1 MLDAARISP
10 ALLRFRAAL
19 AQVAAL
25 SPRRKALAAGAAAV
39 VLLGAGLLARRA
51 TVSDVVGEV
60 RAVRGPLRITVAVSG
75 LLAPA
80 RAESYGPE
88 VAGVEMK
95 VAELAPEGTWVAPGA
110 LLVRFDDAPFRREL
124 EVARSRLVQTSGEA
138 EQARQALRALLA
150 TQQSERLEASAAFA
164 RAELDLKTF
173 VNGVAP
179 LQVQQSAAAVER
191 ARREAEESAQKL
203 EGLAPFAEK
212 GFVSRD
218 ELRAAERRATEA
230 EADLVL
236 AGQQHSTLTRFTHPQ
251 LLAQKTQE
259 LESRKAALRVVSEK
273 TAAQAAQAKAAAD
286 LADARAA
293 EAARTVADVERRIAL
308 CTLTARSPGLVV
320 HREIFE
326 KGGEKRRVRVGDAVF
341 AGQPVLDLPDL
352 SEMLVETRVKEGE
365 IHRVEPGQK
374 AEVRLEAFPDETFAA
389 TVLRLGALT
398 AGDKGEARTFP
409 LVLKLAK
416 AEPRLRPGMSAQALV
431 LAGEVKDA
439 VQVPVDAVR
448 YEGDQAVCTVRTV
461 TGTETRRVKT
471 GRSNAFFVEIRDGL
485 AEGDVVLIS
494 R

>member
-1 MLDAARISP
+1 MLDAVRIAP
-10 ALLRFRAAL
+10 AVRRFREAL
-19 AQVAAL
+19 SLLGAL
-25 SPRRKALAAGAAAV
+25 SPRKKALLAAGSAALVLAAA
-39 VLLGAGLLARRA
+39 LLVRRA
-51 TVSDVVGEV
+51 AVSDVVGEV
-60 RAVRGPLRITVAVSG
+60 RAVRGPLTITVAVSG

-150 TQQSERLEASAAFA
+150 TQQSERLEASAASA
-164 RAELDLKTF
+164 RADLDLRTF
-173 VNGVAP
+173 VNGIAP

-191 ARREAEESAQKL
+191 ARREMDESRQKL

-212 GFVSRD
+212 GYVSRD
-218 ELRAAERRATEA
+218 ELRSAERRATEA
-230 EADLVL
+230 QADLVL
-236 AGQQHSTLTRFTHPQ
+236 AEQQHSTLTRFTHPQ
-251 LLAQKTQE
+251 ILAQKTQE
-259 LESRKAALRVVSEK
+259 VVSRKAALKVVSEK

-308 CTLTARSPGLVV
+308 CTVTARSPGLVV

-416 AEPRLRPGMSAQALV
+416 AEARLRPGMSAQALV

-448 YEGDQAVCTVRTV
+448 YEADQAVCTLRTV

>member
-1 MLDAARISP
+1 MLEVARTAP
-10 ALLRFRAAL
+10 AVRRLREAL
-19 AQVAAL
+19 SLVAAL
-25 SPRRKALAAGAAAV
+25 SPRRKALAAAAAAV
-39 VLLGAGLLARRA
+39 VLLGTGLLARRA
-51 TVSDVVGEV
+51 AVSDAVGEV
-60 RAVRGPLRITVAVSG
+60 RAVRGTLRITVAVSG

-88 VAGVEMK
+88 IAGVEMK
-95 VAELAPEGTWVAPGA
+95 VAALAPEGTWVVPGA
-110 LLVRFDDAPFRREL
+110 LLVRFDDAPFQREL

-150 TQQSERLEASAAFA
+150 TQRSERLEAEGAHA
-164 RAELDLKTF
+164 RAQLDLKTF

-179 LQVQQSAAAVER
+179 LQVQQSAAAVEK
-191 ARREAEESAQKL
+191 ARREAEESRQKL

-236 AGQQHSTLTRFTHPQ
+236 AEQQHRTLTQFTHPQ

-259 LESRKAALRVVSEK
+259 LESRRSSQKVVSEK
-273 TAAQAAQAKAAAD
+273 TSAQAAQAKAAAD
-286 LADARAA
+286 LAEARAA

-308 CTLTARSPGLVV
+308 CAVTARSKGLVV

-326 KGGEKRRVRVGDAVF
+326 KGGEKRRVRIGDAVF

-365 IHRVEPGQK
+365 IHRVAPGQR
-374 AEVRLEAFPDETFAA
+374 AEVRLEAFPDETFTA

-398 AGDKGEARTFP
+398 GGDSGEARTFP
-409 LVLKLAK
+409 LVLRLAK
-416 AEPRLRPGMSAQALV
+416 ADPRLRPGMTAQALV

-461 TGTETRRVKT
+461 TGAETRRVKT
-471 GRSNAFFVEIRDGL
+471 GRSNAFFVEVREGL
-485 AEGDVVLIS
+485 SEGDVVLIS

>member
-1 MLDAARISP
+1 MLDADRLTP
-10 ALLRFRAAL
+10 AVRRLREGVAFLGGLSAGRKAAL
-19 AQVAAL
+19 A
-25 SPRRKALAAGAAAV
+25 SGLA
-39 VLLGAGLLARRA
+39 VLIVGAGLLARRA
-51 TVSDVVGEV
+51 AVSDAVGEV
-60 RAVRGPLRITVAVSG
+60 RVVRGPLRITVAVAG

-88 VAGVEMK
+88 IAGVELK
-95 VAELAPEGTWVAPGA
+95 VVELAPEGSWVKPGA
-110 LLVRFDDAPFRREL
+110 LLVRFDDGPFRREL
-124 EVARSRLVQTSGEA
+124 EAARSRLVQTSGEA

-150 TQQSERLEASAAFA
+150 TQRSERLEAETAFA

-179 LQVQQSAAAVER
+179 LQVQQSAAALDR
-191 ARREAEESAQKL
+191 ARREAEEAAQKL

-212 GFVSRD
+212 GYVSRD

-230 EADLVL
+230 AADLVL
-236 AGQQHSTLTRFTHPQ
+236 AGQQHRTLTQFTHPQ

-259 LESRKAALRVVSEK
+259 LEARKGALRVVSEK
-273 TAAQAAQAKAAAD
+273 TSAQAAQAKAAAD
-286 LADARAA
+286 LAGARAE
-293 EAARTVADVERRIAL
+293 EAARAVADVERKIAL
-308 CTLTARSPGLVV
+308 CAVTARSSGLVV

-326 KGGEKRRVRVGDAVF
+326 KGGERRRVRIGDAVF

-365 IHRVEPGQK
+365 IHRVAPGQK

-398 AGDKGEARTFP
+398 GGDRGEARTFP
-409 LVLKLAK
+409 LVLRLAK
-416 AEPRLRPGMSAQALV
+416 ADPRLRPGMTARALV
-431 LAGEVKDA
+431 LAGEVADA

-461 TGTETRRVKT
+461 TGTETRRLKT
-471 GRSNAFFVEIRDGL
+471 GRSNAFFVEVREGL
-485 AEGDVVLIS
+485 SEGDVVLIS

>member
-1 MLDAARISP
+1 MLDAAPIAPAVRRIREAFS
-10 ALLRFRAAL
+10 LLAS
-19 AQVAAL
+19 L
-25 SPRRKALAAGAAAV
+25 SPRRKALAAAAAAV
-39 VLLGAGLLARRA
+39 LVLAAALVARRA
-51 TVSDVVGEV
+51 AVSDAVGEV

-88 VAGVEMK
+88 IAGVELK
-95 VAELAPEGTWVAPGA
+95 VAELAPEGTWVEPGA

-124 EVARSRLVQTSGEA
+124 EAARSRLVQTSGEA

-150 TQQSERLEASAAFA
+150 TQRSERLEAESAFS
-164 RAELDLKTF
+164 RAELDLRTF

-191 ARREAEESAQKL
+191 ARREKEEATQKL

-212 GFVSRD
+212 GYVSRD

-230 EADLVL
+230 AADLVL
-236 AGQQHSTLTRFTHPQ
+236 AGQQHATLTRFTHPQ

-259 LESRKAALRVVSEK
+259 LESRRSSLKVVAEK
-273 TAAQAAQAKAAAD
+273 TSAQAAQAKAAAD
-286 LADARAA
+286 LAEARAA
-293 EAARTVADVERRIAL
+293 EAGRTVADVERRIAL
-308 CTLTARSPGLVV
+308 CTVTARSKGLVV

-374 AEVRLEAFPDETFAA
+374 AEVRLEAFPEETFAA

-398 AGDKGEARTFP
+398 GGDRGEARTFP
-409 LVLKLAK
+409 LVLGLAK
-416 AEPRLRPGMSAQALV
+416 ADPRLRPGMSAQALV

-461 TGTETRRVKT
+461 TGTETRRLKT
-471 GRSNAFFVEIRDGL
+471 GRSNAFFVEVREGL
-485 AEGDVVLIS
+485 SEGDVVLIS

>member
-10 ALLRFRAAL
+10 VVIRLRAAL

-39 VLLGAGLLARRA
+39 VLLGAGFLARRA
-51 TVSDVVGEV
+51 AVSDVVGEV

-164 RAELDLKTF
+164 RAELDLRTF

-191 ARREAEESAQKL
+191 ARREAEESTQKL

-218 ELRAAERRATEA
+218 ELHTAERRATEA
-230 EADLVL
+230 AADLVL
-236 AGQQHSTLTRFTHPQ
+236 AGQQHRTLTQFTHPQ

-259 LESRKAALRVVSEK
+259 VESRKAALRVVSEK

-286 LADARAA
+286 LAIARAA

-308 CTLTARSPGLVV
+308 CTVTARSPGLVV

-398 AGDKGEARTFP
+398 AGDRGEARTFP

-439 VQVPVDAVR
+439 VQVPVDAVH

>member
-1 MLDAARISP
+1 MLDAVRIAP
-10 ALLRFRAAL
+10 AVRRLREALSLLG
-19 AQVAAL
+19 AL
-25 SPRRKALAAGAAAV
+25 SPRKKALFAAGSTALVLAAA
-39 VLLGAGLLARRA
+39 LLVRRA
-51 TVSDVVGEV
+51 AVSDVVGEV

-95 VAELAPEGTWVAPGA
+95 VAELAPEGTWVAPGT

-124 EVARSRLVQTSGEA
+124 EVSRSRLVQTSGEA

-164 RAELDLKTF
+164 RADLDLRTF
-173 VNGVAP
+173 VNGIAP

-191 ARREAEESAQKL
+191 ARREMDEARQKL

-212 GFVSRD
+212 GYVSRD
-218 ELRAAERRATEA
+218 ELRSAERRATEA
-230 EADLVL
+230 QADLVL
-236 AGQQHSTLTRFTHPQ
+236 AEQQHSTLTRFTHPQ

-259 LESRKAALRVVSEK
+259 VESRKAALKVVSEK

-286 LADARAA
+286 LADARAT

-308 CTLTARSPGLVV
+308 CTVTARSRGLVV

-448 YEGDQAVCTVRTV
+448 YEADQAVCTVRTV
-461 TGTETRRVKT
+461 TGAETRRVKT

>member
-1 MLDAARISP
+1 MLDAVRLSP
-10 ALLRFRAAL
+10 AVIRFRAAL
-19 AQVAAL
+19 ALVAAL
-25 SPRRKALAAGAAAV
+25 SPPRKALAAGAAAV

-51 TVSDVVGEV
+51 AVSDVVGEV

-150 TQQSERLEASAAFA
+150 TQQSERLEASATFA

-191 ARREAEESAQKL
+191 ARRETEESRQKL

-259 LESRKAALRVVSEK
+259 VESRKAAVRVVSEK

-308 CTLTARSPGLVV
+308 CTVTARSPGLVV

-326 KGGEKRRVRVGDAVF
+326 KGGEKRRVRIGDAVF

-398 AGDKGEARTFP
+398 AGDRGEARTFP

>member
-1 MLDAARISP
+1 MLDAVRIAP
-10 ALLRFRAAL
+10 AVRRFREAL
-19 AQVAAL
+19 SLLGAL
-25 SPRRKALAAGAAAV
+25 SPRKKALLAAGAAAL
-39 VLLGAGLLARRA
+39 VLATALLVRRA
-51 TVSDVVGEV
+51 AVSDVVGEV

-150 TQQSERLEASAAFA
+150 TQQSERLEASSAFS

-173 VNGVAP
+173 VNGIAP

-191 ARREAEESAQKL
+191 ARREMDESRQKL

-212 GFVSRD
+212 GYVSRD
-218 ELRAAERRATEA
+218 ELRSAERRATEA
-230 EADLVL
+230 QADLVL
-236 AGQQHSTLTRFTHPQ
+236 AEQQHSTLTRFTHPQ

-259 LESRKAALRVVSEK
+259 VESRKAALKVVSEK
-273 TAAQAAQAKAAAD
+273 TAAQAAQARAAAD

-308 CTLTARSPGLVV
+308 CTVTARSPGLVV

-398 AGDKGEARTFP
+398 AGDRGEARTFP

-485 AEGDVVLIS
+485 SEGDVVLIS

>member
-1 MLDAARISP
+1 MLDAARLSP
-10 ALLRFRAAL
+10 AVRRFREALALLAGLSPGRKAAL
-19 AQVAAL
+19 A
-25 SPRRKALAAGAAAV
+25 ALAAG
-39 VLLGAGLLARRA
+39 VLVTAGVLARRA
-51 TVSDVVGEV
+51 AVSEVVGEV
-60 RAVRGPLRITVAVSG
+60 RVARGTLRITVAVSG
-75 LLAPA
+75 LIAPA

-95 VAELAPEGTWVAPGA
+95 VAALAPEGAWVEPGA
-110 LLVRFDDAPFRREL
+110 VLVRFDDAPFRREL
-124 EVARSRLVQTSGEA
+124 EAARSRLVQTSGEA

-150 TQQSERLEASAAFA
+150 TQRSERLEAAASLA
-164 RAELDLKTF
+164 RAELDLSTF

-191 ARREAEESAQKL
+191 ARREAEESTQKL

-230 EADLVL
+230 AADLVL
-236 AGQQHSTLTRFTHPQ
+236 AGQQHATLTRFTHPQ

-259 LESRKAALRVVSEK
+259 VESRRAALKVVSEK

-286 LADARAA
+286 LAGSRAD
-293 EAARTVADVERRIAL
+293 EAARAVADVERRIGL
-308 CTLTARSPGLVV
+308 CTVKARSPGLVV

-365 IHRVEPGQK
+365 IHRVEPGQR

-389 TVLRLGALT
+389 SVLRLGALT
-398 AGDKGEARTFP
+398 AGDRGEARTFP
-409 LVLKLAK
+409 LVLRLEK
-416 AEPRLRPGMSAQALV
+416 ADPRLRPGMTAQALV
-431 LAGEVKDA
+431 LAGEVENA
-439 VQVPVDAVR
+439 LQVPVDAVR

-461 TGTETRRVKT
+461 TGTETRRLRT
-471 GRSNAFFVEIRDGL
+471 GRSNAFFVEVREGL

>member
-1 MLDAARISP
+1 MLDAVRIAP
-10 ALLRFRAAL
+10 AVRRFREAL
-19 AQVAAL
+19 SLLGAL
-25 SPRRKALAAGAAAV
+25 SPRKKALLAAGAATL
-39 VLLGAGLLARRA
+39 VLATALLVRRA
-51 TVSDVVGEV
+51 AVSDVVGEV

-150 TQQSERLEASAAFA
+150 TQQSERLEASSAYA
-164 RAELDLKTF
+164 RAELDLRTF

-191 ARREAEESAQKL
+191 ARRETEEARQKL

-212 GFVSRD
+212 GYVSRD
-218 ELRAAERRATEA
+218 ELRSAERRATEA

-259 LESRKAALRVVSEK
+259 VESRKASLKVVSEK

-308 CTLTARSPGLVV
+308 CTVTARSPGLVV

-326 KGGEKRRVRVGDAVF
+326 KGGEKRRVRIGDAVF

-416 AEPRLRPGMSAQALV
+416 AEPRLRPGMGAQALV

-485 AEGDVVLIS
+485 SEGDVVLIS

>member
-1 MLDAARISP
+1 MLDAVRIAP
-10 ALLRFRAAL
+10 AVRRFREAL
-19 AQVAAL
+19 SLLGAL
-25 SPRRKALAAGAAAV
+25 SPRKKALLAAGAA
-39 VLLGAGLLARRA
+39 VLVLAAALLVRRA
-51 TVSDVVGEV
+51 AVSDVVGEV

-164 RAELDLKTF
+164 RADLDLRTF

-191 ARREAEESAQKL
+191 ARREMDESRQKL

-212 GFVSRD
+212 GYVSRD
-218 ELRAAERRATEA
+218 ELRSAERRATEA
-230 EADLVL
+230 QADLVL
-236 AGQQHSTLTRFTHPQ
+236 AEQQHSTLTRFTHPQ

-259 LESRKAALRVVSEK
+259 VESRKAALKVVSEK

-308 CTLTARSPGLVV
+308 CTVTARSPGLVV

-416 AEPRLRPGMSAQALV
+416 TEPRLRPGMSAQALV

-471 GRSNAFFVEIRDGL
+471 GRSNAFFVEIREGL
-485 AEGDVVLIS
+485 SEGDVVLIS

>member
-1 MLDAARISP
+1 MIDADRIAP
-10 ALLRFRAAL
+10 AVRRLREALSLLGAL
-19 AQVAAL
+19 PPRKKALVAAG
-25 SPRRKALAAGAAAV
+25 SAV
-39 VLLGAGLLARRA
+39 VLIGAALLARRA
-51 TVSDVVGEV
+51 TVSDAVGEV

-88 VAGVEMK
+88 IAGVELK
-95 VAELAPEGTWVAPGA
+95 VAELAPEGSWVAPGA

-124 EVARSRLVQTSGEA
+124 DAARSRLVQTSGEA

-150 TQQSERLEASAAFA
+150 TQRSERLEAEAAFA

-191 ARREAEESAQKL
+191 ARRETEESRQKL

-212 GFVSRD
+212 GYVSRD

-251 LLAQKTQE
+251 LLAHKAQE
-259 LESRKAALRVVSEK
+259 LESRRSALRVVSEK

-286 LADARAA
+286 LAEARAA
-293 EAARTVADVERRIAL
+293 EASRTVAEAERRVAL
-308 CTLTARSPGLVV
+308 CSVIARSKGLVV

-398 AGDKGEARTFP
+398 AGDRGEARTFP
-409 LVLKLAK
+409 LVLKLEK
-416 AEPRLRPGMSAQALV
+416 ADPRLRPGMTAQALV

-439 VQVPVDAVR
+439 VQIPVDAVR
-448 YEGDQAVCTVRTV
+448 YEADQAVCTVRTV

-471 GRSNAFFVEIRDGL
+471 GRSNAFFVEVREGL
-485 AEGDVVLIS
+485 SEGDVVLIS

>member
-1 MLDAARISP
+1 MLEAARTAP
-10 ALLRFRAAL
+10 AVRR
-19 AQVAAL
+19 VREAL
-25 SPRRKALAAGAAAV
+25 SLLAGLSTRRKALVAGAAAV
-39 VLLGAGLLARRA
+39 ALLGAVLAVRRA
-51 TVSDVVGEV
+51 AVSDVVGEV

-88 VAGVEMK
+88 IAGVELK

-110 LLVRFDDAPFRREL
+110 LLVRFDDAPFRRDL
-124 EVARSRLVQTSGEA
+124 EAARSRLVQTSGEA

-150 TQQSERLEASAAFA
+150 TQRSERLEAEGAFA

-173 VNGVAP
+173 VNGLAP

-191 ARREAEESAQKL
+191 AKREAEEAAQKL

-212 GFVSRD
+212 GYVSRD
-218 ELRAAERRATEA
+218 ELRAAERRGTEA
-230 EADLVL
+230 AADLVL
-236 AGQQHSTLTRFTHPQ
+236 AGQQHRTLTQFTHPQ

-259 LESRKAALRVVSEK
+259 LESRRASLRVVSEK
-273 TAAQAAQAKAAAD
+273 TSAQAAQAKAAAD
-286 LADARAA
+286 LADARAS
-293 EAARTVADVERRIAL
+293 EAARAVADVERRIAL
-308 CTLTARSPGLVV
+308 CSVTARSRGLVV

-398 AGDKGEARTFP
+398 ASDRGEARTFP
-409 LVLKLAK
+409 LVLGLAK
-416 AEPRLRPGMSAQALV
+416 ADPRLRPGMSAQALV

-439 VQVPVDAVR
+439 VQVPVDSVR

-471 GRSNAFFVEIRDGL
+471 GRSNAFFVEIREGL
-485 AEGDVVLIS
+485 SEGDVVLIS

>member
-1 MLDAARISP
+1 MLDAARITP
-10 ALLRFRAAL
+10 AVRRFREAL
-19 AQVAAL
+19 SVFGGL
-25 SPRRKALAAGAAAV
+25 SPRKKALAGAAVAV
-39 VLLGAGLLARRA
+39 VLLAAGLAARRA
-51 TVSDVVGEV
+51 AVSDAVGEV
-60 RAVRGPLRITVAVSG
+60 RAVRGTLRITVAVSG

-88 VAGVEMK
+88 IAGVEMK
-95 VAELAPEGTWVAPGA
+95 VAELAPEGAWVAPGA

-150 TQQSERLEASAAFA
+150 TQRSERLEAEGAHA
-164 RAELDLKTF
+164 RAELELKTF

-191 ARREAEESAQKL
+191 AKREAEEAEQKL
-203 EGLAPFAEK
+203 EGLVPFAEK

-218 ELRAAERRATEA
+218 ELRAAQRRATEA
-230 EADLVL
+230 AADLVL
-236 AGQQHSTLTRFTHPQ
+236 AGQQHRTLTQFTHPQ

-259 LESRKAALRVVSEK
+259 LESRRSALRVVSEK
-273 TAAQAAQAKAAAD
+273 TSAQAAQAKAAAD
-286 LADARAA
+286 LAEARAA

-308 CTLTARSPGLVV
+308 CTVRARSPGLVV

-365 IHRVEPGQK
+365 IHRVEAGQK

-389 TVLRLGALT
+389 TVLRLGALNV
-398 AGDKGEARTFP
+398 GDRGEARSFP
-409 LVLKLAK
+409 LVLRLAK
-416 AEPRLRPGMSAQALV
+416 ADPRLRPGMTAQALV

-461 TGTETRRVKT
+461 TGSETRRVKT
-471 GRSNAFFVEIRDGL
+471 GRSNAFFVEVREGL
-485 AEGDVVLIS
+485 SEGDVVLLS

>member
-1 MLDAARISP
+1 MR
-10 ALLRFRAAL
+10 RFREAL
-19 AQVAAL
+19 SLLGAL
-25 SPRRKALAAGAAAV
+25 SPRKKALLAAGSTALVLAAA
-39 VLLGAGLLARRA
+39 LFARRA
-51 TVSDVVGEV
+51 VVSDVVGEV

-150 TQQSERLEASAAFA
+150 TQQSERLEASSAYA
-164 RAELDLKTF
+164 RAELDLRTF
-173 VNGVAP
+173 VNGIAP
-179 LQVQQSAAAVER
+179 LEVQQSAAAVDR
-191 ARREAEESAQKL
+191 AKRETEEASQKL

-212 GFVSRD
+212 GYVSRD
-218 ELRAAERRATEA
+218 ELRSAERRATEA

-259 LESRKAALRVVSEK
+259 VESRKASLKVVSEK

-308 CTLTARSPGLVV
+308 CTVTARSPGLVV

-409 LVLKLAK
+409 LVLRLAK
-416 AEPRLRPGMSAQALV
+416 AEPRLRPGMGAQALV
-431 LAGEVKDA
+431 LAGEVEDA
-439 VQVPVDAVR
+439 IQVPVDAVR

-471 GRSNAFFVEIRDGL
+471 GRSNAFFVEVRDGL
-485 AEGDVVLIS
+485 SEGDVVLIS

>member
-1 MLDAARISP
+1 MLDAVRIAP
-10 ALLRFRAAL
+10 AVRRFREAL
-19 AQVAAL
+19 SLLGAL
-25 SPRRKALAAGAAAV
+25 SPRRKALLAAGSTALVLAAV
-39 VLLGAGLLARRA
+39 LLARRA
-51 TVSDVVGEV
+51 VVSDVVGEV
-60 RAVRGPLRITVAVSG
+60 RTVRGPLRITVAVSG

-110 LLVRFDDAPFRREL
+110 LLVRFDDATFLREL

-164 RAELDLKTF
+164 RAELDLRTF

-191 ARREAEESAQKL
+191 ARREMDESRQKL

-212 GFVSRD
+212 GYVSRD
-218 ELRAAERRATEA
+218 ELRSAERRATEA

-259 LESRKAALRVVSEK
+259 VESRKAALKVVSEK

-308 CTLTARSPGLVV
+308 CTVTARSPGLVV

-409 LVLKLAK
+409 LVLRLAK

-471 GRSNAFFVEIRDGL
+471 GRSNAFFVEIREGL
-485 AEGDVVLIS
+485 SEGDVVLIS

>member
-10 ALLRFRAAL
+10 AVARLRVAL
-19 AQVAAL
+19 AQVAGL
-25 SPRRKALAAGAAAV
+25 SPRRKALAAGVAAI
-39 VLLGAGLLARRA
+39 VLVAGGLLVRRA
-51 TVSDVVGEV
+51 AVSDVVGEV
-60 RAVRGPLRITVAVSG
+60 RAVRGTLRITVAVSG
-75 LLAPA
+75 LLVPA

-95 VAELAPEGTWVAPGA
+95 VAELAPEGSWVAPGA

-124 EVARSRLVQTSGEA
+124 DVARSRLVQTSGEA

-173 VNGVAP
+173 VNGIAP
-179 LQVQQSAAAVER
+179 LQVQQSAAAVEK
-191 ARREAEESAQKL
+191 ARREADESAQKL

-230 EADLVL
+230 AADLVL

-251 LLAQKTQE
+251 LLAQKMQE
-259 LESRKAALRVVSEK
+259 VESRKAALRVVSEK

-286 LADARAA
+286 LADARAD

-308 CTLTARSPGLVV
+308 CTVTARSPGLVV

-398 AGDKGEARTFP
+398 AGDRGEARTFP
-409 LVLKLAK
+409 LVLRLAK

-461 TGTETRRVKT
+461 TGTEARRVKT

-485 AEGDVVLIS
+485 SEGDVVLIS

>member
-1 MLDAARISP
+1 MLDAVRIAP
-10 ALLRFRAAL
+10 AVRRLREALSLLG
-19 AQVAAL
+19 AL
-25 SPRRKALAAGAAAV
+25 SPRKKALLAAGSTALVLAAA
-39 VLLGAGLLARRA
+39 LLARRA
-51 TVSDVVGEV
+51 VVSDVVGEV

-124 EVARSRLVQTSGEA
+124 DVARSRLVQTSGEA

-164 RAELDLKTF
+164 RADLDLRTF

-191 ARREAEESAQKL
+191 ARREMDESRQKL

-212 GFVSRD
+212 GYVSRD
-218 ELRAAERRATEA
+218 ELRSAERRATEA
-230 EADLVL
+230 QADLVL
-236 AGQQHSTLTRFTHPQ
+236 AEQQHSTLTRFTHPQ

-259 LESRKAALRVVSEK
+259 VESRKAALKVVSEK

-293 EAARTVADVERRIAL
+293 DAARAVADVERRIAL
-308 CTLTARSPGLVV
+308 CTVTARSPGLVV

-409 LVLKLAK
+409 LVLRLAK

-471 GRSNAFFVEIRDGL
+471 GRSNAFFVEIREGL
-485 AEGDVVLIS
+485 SEGDVVLIS

>member
-10 ALLRFRAAL
+10 AVARLRASL
-19 AQVAAL
+19 AQVAAI
-25 SPRRKALAAGAAAV
+25 SPRRKVAAAGALAV
-39 VLLGAGLLARRA
+39 VLVGAALLARRA
-51 TVSDVVGEV
+51 AVSEVVGEV

-150 TQQSERLEASAAFA
+150 TQQSERLEASSAFS
-164 RAELDLKTF
+164 RAELDLRTF

-191 ARREAEESAQKL
+191 ARREADESTQKL

-212 GFVSRD
+212 GYVSRD
-218 ELRAAERRATEA
+218 EIRAAERRATEA
-230 EADLVL
+230 AADLVL

-259 LESRKAALRVVSEK
+259 VESRKASLKVVSEK

-308 CTLTARSPGLVV
+308 CTVTARSPGLVV

-448 YEGDQAVCTVRTV
+448 YEGDQAVCTRRTV
-461 TGTETRRVKT
+461 TGTETRPVKT
-471 GRSNAFFVEIRDGL
+471 GRSNAFFVEIREGL

>member
-1 MLDAARISP
+1 MLDAARLSP
-10 ALLRFRAAL
+10 AVVRLRAAL
-19 AQVAAL
+19 SQVAAL
-25 SPRRKALAAGAAAV
+25 SPRRKALAAVLGAV
-39 VLLGAGLLARRA
+39 VLVGAGLLARRA
-51 TVSDVVGEV
+51 AVSDVVGEV
-60 RAVRGPLRITVAVSG
+60 RAVRGTLRITVAVSG

-95 VAELAPEGTWVAPGA
+95 VAELAPEGSWVAPGA
-110 LLVRFDDAPFRREL
+110 LLVRFDDAPFRGEL
-124 EVARSRLVQTSGEA
+124 AVARSRLVQTSGEA

-150 TQQSERLEASAAFA
+150 TQQSERLEASAAFS

-173 VNGVAP
+173 VNGLAP

-191 ARREAEESAQKL
+191 ARREAEESTQKL

-230 EADLVL
+230 AADLVL
-236 AGQQHSTLTRFTHPQ
+236 AGQQHRTLTQFTHPQ

-259 LESRKAALRVVSEK
+259 VESRKAALRVVSEK

-308 CTLTARSPGLVV
+308 CTVTARSPGLVV

-326 KGGEKRRVRVGDAVF
+326 KGGEKRRVRIGDAVF

-398 AGDKGEARTFP
+398 AGDRGEARTFP
-409 LVLKLAK
+409 LVLKLTK
-416 AEPRLRPGMSAQALV
+416 PEQRLRPGMSAQALV
-431 LAGEVKDA
+431 LAGEVRDA

-461 TGTETRRVKT
+461 TGTETRRLKT

>member
-1 MLDAARISP
+1 MLDAARIAPAVRRFREALSLLAGLP
-10 ALLRFRAAL
+10 PRKKALL
-19 AQVAAL
+19 
-25 SPRRKALAAGAAAV
+25 AGAGGLALLTAV
-39 VLLGAGLLARRA
+39 LLARSA
-51 TVSDVVGEV
+51 SVSDPVGEV
-60 RAVRGPLRITVAVSG
+60 RVLRGPLRITVAVSG

-88 VAGVEMK
+88 IAGVEMK
-95 VAELAPEGTWVAPGA
+95 VAELAPEGTWVVPGA
-110 LLVRFDDAPFRREL
+110 LLVRFDDAPFQREL

-150 TQQSERLEASAAFA
+150 SQRSERLEAEGAFT
-164 RAELDLKTF
+164 RAEIDLKTF
-173 VNGVAP
+173 VNGLAP

-191 ARREAEESAQKL
+191 ARRESEEARQKL

-212 GFVSRD
+212 GYVSRD

-236 AGQQHSTLTRFTHPQ
+236 AGQQHRTLTQFTHPQ

-259 LESRKAALRVVSEK
+259 MESRRSALKVVSEK
-273 TAAQAAQAKAAAD
+273 TSAQAAQAKAAAD
-286 LADARAA
+286 LAAARAT
-293 EAARTVADVERRIAL
+293 EASRTVADVERRIAL
-308 CTLTARSPGLVV
+308 CTVTARSRGLVV

-374 AEVRLEAFPDETFAA
+374 AEVRLEAFPDEKFDA

-398 AGDKGEARTFP
+398 GGDEGGARTFP
-409 LVLKLAK
+409 LVLALAK
-416 AEPRLRPGMSAQALV
+416 ADPRLRPGMTAQALV

-439 VQVPVDAVR
+439 LQVPVDAVR

-461 TGTETRRVKT
+461 TGTETRKLTT
-471 GRSNAFFVEIRDGL
+471 GRSNAFFVEVREGL
-485 AEGDVVLIS
+485 SEGDVVLIS

>member
-1 MLDAARISP
+1 MLDAARITP
-10 ALLRFRAAL
+10 AMRRIREAFALLGG
-19 AQVAAL
+19 L
-25 SPRRKALAAGAAAV
+25 SPRRRAAAAALAAV
-39 VLLGAGLLARRA
+39 VLVALGLVARRA
-51 TVSDVVGEV
+51 AVSDVVGEV
-60 RAVRGPLRITVAVSG
+60 RAVRGTLRITVAVSG
-75 LLAPA
+75 LIAPA

-95 VAELAPEGTWVAPGA
+95 VAELAPEGKWVEPGA

-124 EVARSRLVQTSGEA
+124 ETARSRLVQTTGEA

-150 TQQSERLEASAAFA
+150 TQQSERLEAAAAFS
-164 RAELDLKTF
+164 RAELDLRTF
-173 VNGVAP
+173 VNGIAP

-191 ARREAEESAQKL
+191 AKREAEESTQKL

-230 EADLVL
+230 AADLVL
-236 AGQQHSTLTRFTHPQ
+236 AGQQHRTLTQFTHPQ

-259 LESRKAALRVVSEK
+259 VESRRSALKVVSEK
-273 TAAQAAQAKAAAD
+273 TAAQAAQARAAAD
-286 LADARAA
+286 LAAARAA
-293 EAARTVADVERRIAL
+293 EAARTVADVERRIDL
-308 CTLTARSPGLVV
+308 CNVKARSPGLVV

-365 IHRVEPGQK
+365 IHRVEPGQR

-389 TVLRLGALT
+389 SVLRLGALT
-398 AGDKGEARTFP
+398 AGDRGEARTFP
-409 LVLKLAK
+409 LVLRLEKSD
-416 AEPRLRPGMSAQALV
+416 PRLRPGMTAQALV

-448 YEGDQAVCTVRTV
+448 YEGNQAVCTVRTV

-471 GRSNAFFVEIRDGL
+471 GRSNAFFVEVREGL

>member
-1 MLDAARISP
+1 MLDAARLSP
-10 ALLRFRAAL
+10 AVRRLREALALVGGLSPGRKAAAAAL
-19 AQVAAL
+19 AV
-25 SPRRKALAAGAAAV
+25 S
-39 VLLGAGLLARRA
+39 LLGAAGLLARRA
-51 TVSDVVGEV
+51 AVSDVVGEV
-60 RAVRGPLRITVAVSG
+60 RATRGTLRITVAVSG
-75 LLAPA
+75 LIAPA

-95 VAELAPEGTWVAPGA
+95 VAELAPEGTWVEPGA
-110 LLVRFDDAPFRREL
+110 VLVRFDDAPFRREL

-150 TQQSERLEASAAFA
+150 TQRSERLEAAAGLA
-164 RAELDLKTF
+164 RAELDLATF

-230 EADLVL
+230 AADLVL
-236 AGQQHSTLTRFTHPQ
+236 AGQQHATLTRFTHPQ

-259 LESRKAALRVVSEK
+259 AEARRSALKVVSEK
-273 TAAQAAQAKAAAD
+273 TVAQAAQARAAAD
-286 LADARAA
+286 LAEARAA
-293 EAARTVADVERRIAL
+293 EAARTVADVERRIDL
-308 CTLTARSPGLVV
+308 CTLKARSPGLVV

-365 IHRVEPGQK
+365 IHRVEPGQR

-389 TVLRLGALT
+389 SVLRLGALT
-398 AGDKGEARTFP
+398 AGDRGEARTFP
-409 LVLKLAK
+409 LVLRLEK
-416 AEPRLRPGMSAQALV
+416 ADPRLRPGMSAQALV
-431 LAGEVKDA
+431 LAGEVENA

-471 GRSNAFFVEIRDGL
+471 GRSNAFFVEVREGL

>member
-1 MLDAARISP
+1 MLDAARITP
-10 ALLRFRAAL
+10 AVRRLREAL
-19 AQVAAL
+19 AVVAGL
-25 SPRRKALAAGAAAV
+25 SPGRKALAGAAAAV
-39 VLLGAGLLARRA
+39 VLLGAGLAARHA
-51 TVSDVVGEV
+51 AVSDTVGEV
-60 RAVRGPLRITVAVSG
+60 RAIRGTLRITVAVSG

-88 VAGVEMK
+88 IAGVEMK
-95 VAELAPEGTWVAPGA
+95 VSELAPEGAWVAPGA

-150 TQQSERLEASAAFA
+150 TQRSERLEAESAFA
-164 RAELDLKTF
+164 RAELELRTF

-179 LQVQQSAAAVER
+179 LEVQQSAAAVDR
-191 ARREAEESAQKL
+191 AKRETEEASQKL

-212 GFVSRD
+212 GYVSRD

-230 EADLVL
+230 AADLVL
-236 AGQQHSTLTRFTHPQ
+236 AGQRHSTLTRFTHPQ

-259 LESRKAALRVVSEK
+259 LESRRSALRVVSEK
-273 TAAQAAQAKAAAD
+273 TSAQAAQARAAAD
-286 LADARAA
+286 LAEARAA

-308 CTLTARSPGLVV
+308 CTVRARSPGLVV

-365 IHRVEPGQK
+365 IHRVEAGQK

-389 TVLRLGALT
+389 TVLRLGALNG
-398 AGDKGEARTFP
+398 GDRGEARSFP
-409 LVLKLAK
+409 LVLRLAK
-416 AEPRLRPGMSAQALV
+416 ADPRLRPGMTAQALV

-461 TGTETRRVKT
+461 TGTETRKLKT
-471 GRSNAFFVEIRDGL
+471 GRSNAFFVEVREGL
-485 AEGDVVLIS
+485 SEGDVVLLS

>member
-1 MLDAARISP
+1 MLDAARIAP
-10 ALLRFRAAL
+10 AVRRLREALAVLAELPPRKKALLGGGAAVL
-19 AQVAAL
+19 V
-25 SPRRKALAAGAAAV
+25 LAAA
-39 VLLGAGLLARRA
+39 LLARRA
-51 TVSDVVGEV
+51 AVTDAVGEV
-60 RAVRGPLRITVAVSG
+60 RVVRGPLRITVAVSG

-88 VAGVEMK
+88 IAGVELK
-95 VAELAPEGTWVAPGA
+95 VAELAPEGSWVKPGD

-124 EVARSRLVQTSGEA
+124 EAARSRRVQNSGEA

-150 TQQSERLEASAAFA
+150 TQRSERLEAEAALT

-191 ARREAEESAQKL
+191 ARRETEEARQKL

-212 GFVSRD
+212 GYVSRD

-230 EADLVL
+230 QADLVL
-236 AGQQHSTLTRFTHPQ
+236 AEQQHATLTRYTHPQ

-259 LESRKAALRVVSEK
+259 LESRRSALRVVTEK
-273 TAAQAAQAKAAAD
+273 TAAQAAQSRAAAD
-286 LADARAA
+286 LATAREA
-293 EAARTVADVERRIAL
+293 EAARSVAEVERRVAL
-308 CTLTARSPGLVV
+308 CSVAARSPGLVV

-365 IHRVEPGQK
+365 IHRVAPGQK
-374 AEVRLEAFPDETFAA
+374 AEVRLEAFPEETFAA
-389 TVLRLGALT
+389 SVLRLGALT
-398 AGDKGEARTFP
+398 AGDRGEARTFP
-409 LVLKLAK
+409 LVLRLAK
-416 AEPRLRPGMSAQALV
+416 ADPRLRPGMTAQALV
-431 LAGEVKDA
+431 LSGEVADA

-471 GRSNAFFVEIRDGL
+471 GRSNAFFVEVREGL
-485 AEGDVVLIS
+485 SEGDVVLIG

>member
-1 MLDAARISP
+1 MLDAVRIAP
-10 ALLRFRAAL
+10 AVRRFREAL
-19 AQVAAL
+19 SLLGAL
-25 SPRRKALAAGAAAV
+25 SPRKKALLAAGSTALVLAAA
-39 VLLGAGLLARRA
+39 LLARRA
-51 TVSDVVGEV
+51 VVSDVVGEV

-95 VAELAPEGTWVAPGA
+95 VSELAPEGTWVVPGA

-164 RAELDLKTF
+164 RADLDLRTF

-191 ARREAEESAQKL
+191 ARREMDESRQKL

-212 GFVSRD
+212 GYVSRD

-259 LESRKAALRVVSEK
+259 VESRKASLKVVSEK

-293 EAARTVADVERRIAL
+293 EATRTVADVERRIAL

-374 AEVRLEAFPDETFAA
+374 AEVRLEAFPEETFAA

-439 VQVPVDAVR
+439 VQVPIDAVR
-448 YEGDQAVCTVRTV
+448 YEADQAVCTVRTV